1 MSEGALKLAPL
12 LTEIKV
18 DTGGFREQMRQA
30 GKDGV
35 KSAEEISRN
44 IANAAKVGDVLV
56 KTGTAM
62 TKGLTLPIIGAATAT
77 TKMRVD
83 FESSFGKV
91 STLLDENIVDFD
103 RYKDSLLDA
112 SDDTK
117 VAVDGFSEAVYN
129 SISAGTEQT
138 KAIGFTTTAMKLAK
152 GGFTDGAKAVDVLTT
167 AINAYGMKADDATR
181 VSDLLIT
188 TQNLGKTTVDEL
200 ASSMGKIIPTANA
213 YKVGI
218 EDVTTILADLT
229 KNGIA
234 TAEAVTYSNGML
246 NELGKSGTEADKVL
260 RKKLGKGFAQLMQEG
275 VSLTECLKVLKDKA
289 ENSGKSLSDMFGSA
303 EAAKAALTIM
313 KDDGV
318 EYNQILNEM
327 RSSAG
332 ATQEAFEKIDST
344 PAEQLKGSLN
354 ELRNA
359 GIKFGAAFVPVIGKV
374 SDVISNVAEKFS
386 NLSEKEQ
393 ENIIKWG
400 GLLAVTGP
408 VVSVFGGTIKTFT
421 KLSDVMSL
429 TSTALGA
436 TGGGGIVGGLT
447 GLSSVCVPAAA
458 AVTLLGGGMYA
469 MHENMQMMNRSV
481 IESKEEMSLMERAL
495 AKLQGVE
502 VRSREE
508 LENLGL
514 IHKEFS
520 ENISPEFQKA
530 VEDST
535 EKIYDFSVYLRKMGF
550 DDVISEKESAEFTA
564 RVNAMCDD
572 AINTIQSK
580 KEESQAALKGLFL
593 EDDKVVD
600 ESEQRVLEIL
610 SKSSDA
616 QIEEV
621 SRLKK
626 EILEIEQHALEEKRA
641 LSDSEIAEIERKHER
656 VRQIELEALGGT
668 QEEIAY
674 AKNEFYARVRRM
686 NAEAASE
693 LLQEKAKMR
702 DDELIEIQASYDTEI
717 EMLKANLAKCEA
729 EDRAD
734 FEEQIANL
742 ESDKKDKIQL
752 QNELW
757 NDYMKIVMDKNP
769 QLVDAINKYNG
780 EILTNEEIQSAK
792 LLAEMQE
799 RYEGIGKIEESG
811 CYYMYNK
818 TKDTYEQVA
827 VTVDAA
833 TGDIIA
839 MHSDLRNET
848 GAAWKEIGEATKRL
862 AKSENASFELITG
875 AHLKYD
881 ASSGTVVSAAG
892 GVQFALK
899 AVEEQADGTR
909 TGIIDLNGTP
919 VKVQVNK
926 DGAVSALN
934 EVRDAVNSIPEYK
947 KIMIQ
952 AISSGQATSRDVYNY
967 YANGGSRLFN
977 GIDNVPYDGYRAVL
991 HKNER
996 VLTAEENKRYTSGA
1010 DGTDYGAIRKIVRNE
1025 LQNITITLNDREFGR
1040 ACSRHAKR

>member
-1 MSEGALKLAPL
+1 
-12 LTEIKV
+12 
-18 DTGGFREQMRQA
+18 
-30 GKDGV
+30 
-35 KSAEEISRN
+35 
-44 IANAAKVGDVLV
+44 
-56 KTGTAM
+56 
-62 TKGLTLPIIGAATAT
+62 
-77 TKMRVD
+77 
-83 FESSFGKV
+83 
-91 STLLDENIVDFD
+91 
-103 RYKDSLLDA
+103 
-112 SDDTK
+112 
-117 VAVDGFSEAVYN
+117 
-129 SISAGTEQT
+129 
-138 KAIGFTTTAMKLAK
+138 
-152 GGFTDGAKAVDVLTT
+152 
-167 AINAYGMKADDATR
+167 
-181 VSDLLIT
+181 
-188 TQNLGKTTVDEL
+188 
-200 ASSMGKIIPTANA
+200 MGKIIPTANA

-327 RSSAG
+327 RTSAG
-332 ATQEAFEKIDST
+332 ATQKAFEKIDAT

-359 GIKFGAAFVPVIGKV
+359 GIKFGAAFVPAIEKV
-374 SDVISNVAEKFS
+374 SDVISNVAEGFS

-400 GLLAVTGP
+400 GLLAATGP
-408 VVSVFGGTIKTFT
+408 TISVFGGTVRTFA
-421 KLSDVMSL
+421 KLSDVMMAS
-429 TSTALGA
+429 SSAFGTA
-436 TGGGGIVGGLT
+436 GGGGIVGGLT
-447 GLSSVCVPAAA
+447 SLSGVCVPAAA
-458 AVTLLGGGMYA
+458 AVTLLGTGVYA

-535 EKIYDFSVYLRKMGF
+535 EKIYDFSVYLREMGF

-564 RVNAMCDD
+564 RVNTMCDEV
-572 AINTIQSK
+572 INTIQSK

-593 EDDKVVD
+593 EDDKAVD

-626 EILEIEQHALEEKRA
+626 EILEIKQRALEGERT
-641 LSDSEIAEIERKHER
+641 LSDSEVAEVERKHER
-656 VRQIELEALGGT
+656 IRQIELEALGGT
-668 QEEIAY
+668 QEEITY
-674 AKNEFYARVRRM
+674 AKKEFHERVRRM
-686 NAEAASE
+686 NAESASE
-693 LLQEKAKMR
+693 LLQETAKKR
-702 DDELIEIQASYDTEI
+702 DDELIDIQVSYDKEI
-717 EMLKANLAKCEA
+717 EMLKAKAATMTGIEK
-729 EDRAD
+729 
-734 FEEQIANL
+734 EELEKQIKNL
-742 ESDKKDKIQL
+742 EKDKDDKIQL

-757 NDYMKIVMDKNP
+757 NDYLKIVEDMNP
-769 QLVDAINKYNG
+769 QLVGAINKYNG
-780 EILTNEEIQSAK
+780 EILTNEEIQSAN

-799 RYEGIGKIEESG
+799 RYEGIGQIEESG

-827 VTVDAA
+827 VTVDVA

-839 MHSDLRNET
+839 MHSNLRNET
-848 GAAWKEIGEATKRL
+848 GAAWKEIGDATKKL
-862 AKSENASFELITG
+862 ASSENASFQLISG
-875 AHLKYD
+875 AHMKYD

-934 EVRDAVNSIPEYK
+934 EVRDAINSIPEYK

-1010 DGTDYGAIRKIVRNE
+1010 DSTDYGAIRKIVRNE

>member
-1 MSEGALKLAPL
+1 MRGLRSRKP
-12 LTEIKV
+12 I
-18 DTGGFREQMRQA
+18 GFRRW
-30 GKDGV
+30 V
-35 KSAEEISRN
+35 
-44 IANAAKVGDVLV
+44 VH
-56 KTGTAM
+56 
-62 TKGLTLPIIGAATAT
+62 
-77 TKMRVD
+77 
-83 FESSFGKV
+83 
-91 STLLDENIVDFD
+91 
-103 RYKDSLLDA
+103 
-112 SDDTK
+112 
-117 VAVDGFSEAVYN
+117 
-129 SISAGTEQT
+129 
-138 KAIGFTTTAMKLAK
+138 
-152 GGFTDGAKAVDVLTT
+152 
-167 AINAYGMKADDATR
+167 
-181 VSDLLIT
+181 
-188 TQNLGKTTVDEL
+188 
-200 ASSMGKIIPTANA
+200 
-213 YKVGI
+213 
-218 EDVTTILADLT
+218 
-229 KNGIA
+229 
-234 TAEAVTYSNGML
+234 
-246 NELGKSGTEADKVL
+246 
-260 RKKLGKGFAQLMQEG
+260 
-275 VSLTECLKVLKDKA
+275 
-289 ENSGKSLSDMFGSA
+289 
-303 EAAKAALTIM
+303 
-313 KDDGV
+313 
-318 EYNQILNEM
+318 
-327 RSSAG
+327 
-332 ATQEAFEKIDST
+332 KIDST

-359 GIKFGAAFVPVIGKV
+359 GIKFGAAFVPAIEKV
-374 SDVISNVAEKFS
+374 SDIISNVAEGFS
-386 NLSEKEQ
+386 NLSDREQ

-400 GLLAVTGP
+400 GLLAATGP
-408 VVSVFGGTIKTFT
+408 TISVLGGSVRTFA
-421 KLSDVMSL
+421 KLSDVMMAS
-429 TSTALGA
+429 SSAIGA
-436 TGGGGIVGGLT
+436 AGGGGIVGGLT
-447 GLSSVCVPAAA
+447 SLSGVCVPATA
-458 AVTLLGGGMYA
+458 AVTLLGTGVYA
-469 MHENMQMMNRSV
+469 MHENTQLMNRSV

-508 LENLGL
+508 LENMGL
-514 IHKEFS
+514 VHKEFS

-535 EKIYDFSVYLRKMGF
+535 EKIYDFSVYLSEIGF
-550 DDVISEKESAEFTA
+550 DDVISEEESAEFTA
-564 RVNAMCDD
+564 RVNTMCDE

-580 KEESQAALKGLFL
+580 KEESQAALKELFL
-593 EDDKVVD
+593 ADDKAVD

-610 SKSSDA
+610 SKSSNA

-621 SRLKK
+621 KTLKA

-656 VRQIELEALGGT
+656 VRQIELEALAGT

-674 AKNEFYARVRRM
+674 TKNEFNERVRRM
-686 NAEAASE
+686 DAESASE

-702 DDELIEIQASYDTEI
+702 DDELIDIQVSYDKEI
-717 EMLKANLAKCEA
+717 EMLKAKAATMTGIEK
-729 EDRAD
+729 
-734 FEEQIANL
+734 EELEKQIKNL
-742 ESDKKDKIQL
+742 EKDKDDKIQL

-757 NDYMKIVMDKNP
+757 NDYLKIVEDMNP
-769 QLVDAINKYNG
+769 QLVGAINKYNG
-780 EILTNEEIQSAK
+780 DILTNEEIQSAN

-799 RYEGIGKIEESG
+799 RYEGIGQIEESG

-827 VTVDAA
+827 VTVDVA

-839 MHSDLRNET
+839 MHSNLRNET

-862 AKSENASFELITG
+862 AKSENASFELIAG